1 MTYKI
6 NKTDGSLLAE
16 IIDSA
21 VDQEA
26 TDLTLIGKNVS
37 GFGEYINENFVRL
50 LENFAATSEPNNP
63 IPGQIWF
70 DTSENRLKVYDGNN
84 FRIGSGPVVSPTAPL
99 NPIQGDFWID
109 SEENQLYFYDGTDR
123 QLAGPIYKNS
133 QGISGFEVDTIYDI
147 YNNPRNVVK
156 LWVSQQL
163 IGIFSKDIEFTPA
176 STIGNFSGTIKP
188 GFNASTLTGLKF
200 NVTATSADSLTYGN
214 DFKTVED
221 FMLSD
226 VDNYITGSLT
236 IDNPNPLLLGAN
248 QELKINVNPSYTELK
263 SQYNG
268 MDFRIILRDGSG
280 ATLNAVWID
289 NANERIG
296 IFNNDPQA
304 TLDVSGDVYISG
316 KLTVASG
323 DVTTI
328 SSTELVIKDK
338 TITIA
343 DGAEDNTDASGGG
356 ILLKGGSDGDK
367 SITWFDDA
375 DPLNTAWTSSE
386 NFDLTF
392 GKTYKIGNNNVL
404 TYTTLGPSVVNSSL
418 TSIGDLV
425 SLNAGNLSITDNT
438 ISSTSGPIVLSPDS
452 GSVIDADLSRITNV
466 EDPLD
471 DQDVVTKN
479 YLHTVAGAA
488 INPWIE
494 TDVDQIAGE
503 DEKFL
508 VSTMSGPVTI
518 ALPDLGPLGFEHT
531 KGTIIRFVD
540 VDSTFD
546 TNNLTVAR
554 YPVID
559 TATIAGT
566 SAGIATTYSGVPTT
580 SVSGTGAGLAVSVE
594 ITNTSGTYSSANVI
608 ITVNSTG
615 KGYVS
620 NEDILISG
628 VDLGGLAGINDLTF
642 SLGDLDNILGL
653 DADLVVNTA
662 DKAFG
667 LIYVN
672 TMQGWK
678 YVEF

>member
-50 LENFAATSEPNNP
+50 LENFAATSEPNYP
-63 IPGQIWF
+63 IVGQIWF

-84 FRIGSGPVVSPTAPL
+84 FRIGSGPIVSPTAPL
-99 NPIQGDFWID
+99 TPIQGDFWID
-109 SEENQLYFYDGTDR
+109 SKENQLYFYDGTDR
-123 QLAGPIYKNS
+123 VLAGPIYKDS
-133 QGISGFEVDTIYDI
+133 QGISGFEVETIYDI
-147 YNNPRNVVK
+147 YNNPRVVVK
-156 LWVSQQL
+156 LWVAQQL
-163 IGIFSKDIEFTPA
+163 IGIFSKDIEFTPK
-176 STIGNFSGTIKP
+176 STIGNFSGNIKP

-200 NVTATSADSLTYGN
+200 NVTATAADALTDGTTL
-214 DFKTVED
+214 KTVED
-221 FMLSD
+221 FMLRT
-226 VDNYITGSLT
+226 VDNLLTGSLT
-236 IDNPNPLLLGAN
+236 IDNATPLLLGDE
-248 QELKINVNPSYTELK
+248 QELRFEVTPSYTALK
-263 SQYNG
+263 GQSNG
-268 MDFRIILRDGSG
+268 MDFRIILRDGAG
-280 ATLNAVWID
+280 APLNAVWID
-289 NANERIG
+289 NANECIG

-304 TLDVSGDVYISG
+304 TLDVAGDVYISG

-338 TITIA
+338 TITLA
-343 DGAEDNTDASGGG
+343 DGAADNVDAAGGG
-356 ILLKGGSDGDK
+356 ILLKGGSGGDK

-375 DPLNTAWTSSE
+375 SPLNRAWQSSE
-386 NFDLTF
+386 NFDLAF
-392 GKTYKIGNNNVL
+392 GKTYKIGNTDIL
-404 TYTTLGPSVVNSSL
+404 SYDTLGSSVVNSSL
-418 TSIGDLV
+418 TSIGDLT
-425 SLNAGNLSITDNT
+425 SLNVGDLSIVGTV
-438 ISSTSGPIVLSPDS
+438 ISSTSQINLTPAE
-452 GSVIDADLSRITNV
+452 GSYVDVSNSRITNV
-466 EDPLD
+466 EDPID
-471 DQDVVTKN
+471 PQDVVTKN
-479 YLHTVAGAA
+479 YLYEVAGAA

-494 TDVDQIAGE
+494 TDVDQIADE

-518 ALPDLGPLGFEHT
+518 ALPKPGQFDPYHK
-531 KGTIIRFVD
+531 KGAVIRFVD
-540 VDSTFD
+540 VDSTFN

-566 SAGIATTYSGVPTT
+566 SAGVATTYSGVSTT

-594 ITNTSGTYSSANVI
+594 ITNTGGTYTDANVV

-620 NEDILISG
+620 EEDIRISG
-628 VDLGGLAGINDLTF
+628 ADLGGTSPANDLTF
-642 SLGDLDNILGL
+642 SLGNLDNILGA
-653 DADLVVNTA
+653 DQDLVVNTA

-672 TMQGWK
+672 TAQGWK

>member
-50 LENFAATSEPNNP
+50 LENFAATSEPNYP
-63 IPGQIWF
+63 IVGQIWF

-84 FRIGSGPVVSPTAPL
+84 FRIGSGPIVSPTAPL
-99 NPIQGDFWID
+99 TPIQGDFWID
-109 SEENQLYFYDGTDR
+109 SAENQLYFYDGTDR
-123 QLAGPIYKNS
+123 VLAGPIYKDS

-147 YNNPRNVVK
+147 FNNPRTVVK

-176 STIGNFSGTIKP
+176 STIGGFSGNIKP

-200 NVTATSADSLTYGN
+200 NVTASAADALTYGSTV
-214 DFKTVED
+214 KTVED
-221 FMLSD
+221 FMLTN
-226 VDNYITGSLT
+226 VDNFLTGSLT
-236 IDNPNPLLLGAN
+236 IDNPNPLLLGTN
-248 QELKINVNPSYTELK
+248 QELKINVNPSFTSLQ

-268 MDFRIILRDGSG
+268 MDFRIILKDGSG

-296 IFNNDPQA
+296 IFNNTPQA
-304 TLDVSGDVYISG
+304 TLDVTGDVYISG

-338 TITIA
+338 TITLA
-343 DGAEDNTDASGGG
+343 NGATNNIDCAGGG
-356 ILLKGGSDGDK
+356 ILLKGGAGGDK
-367 SITWFDDA
+367 TLVWFDDA
-375 DPLNTAWTSSE
+375 NPSNRAWSSSE

-392 GKTYKIGNNNVL
+392 GKTYKIGNTDVL

-418 TSIGDLV
+418 TSIGALT
-425 SLNAGNLSITDNT
+425 SLTVDNLSIDGNT
-438 ISSTSGPIVLSPDS
+438 ISSSTGPIVLSPNS
-452 GSVIDADLSRITNV
+452 GSEIDVANSRVINV
-466 EDPLD
+466 EDPID
-471 DQDVVTKN
+471 DQDAVTKK
-479 YLHTVAGAA
+479 YLFDQAGAA

-494 TDVDQIAGE
+494 TDVDQIAQE
-503 DEKFL
+503 DQKFL
-508 VSTMSGPVTI
+508 VSTMSGVVTI
-518 ALPDLGPLGFEHT
+518 TLPPPGPFDPYHK
-531 KGTIIRFVD
+531 KGAIVRFVD

-559 TATIAGT
+559 ATTIAGT
-566 SAGIATTYSGVPTT
+566 SAGVATTYSGVSTT
-580 SVSGTGAGLAVSVE
+580 SVSGTGSGLEVSVQ
-594 ITNTSGTYSSANVI
+594 ITNTVSTYSDANVV
-608 ITVNSTG
+608 ITVNNPG
-615 KGYVS
+615 KGYAS
-620 NEDILISG
+620 GEDIQISG
-628 VDLGGLAGINDLTF
+628 VDLGGTIANNLNF
-642 SLGDLDNILGL
+642 SLGNLDNILGV
-653 DADLVVNTA
+653 DGDLVVNTA

-672 TMQGWK
+672 TAQGWK

>member
-50 LENFAATSEPNNP
+50 LENFAATSEPNYP
-63 IPGQIWF
+63 IVGQIWF

-84 FRIGSGPVVSPTAPL
+84 FRIGSGPIVSPTPPL
-99 NPIQGDFWID
+99 TPIQGDFWID
-109 SEENQLYFYDGTDR
+109 SAENQLYFYDGTDR
-123 QLAGPIYKNS
+123 VLAGPIYKDS

-147 YNNPRNVVK
+147 FNNPRNIVK

-176 STIGNFSGTIKP
+176 STIGGFSGTIKP

-200 NVTATSADSLTYGN
+200 NVTASAADALTYGSTV
-214 DFKTVED
+214 KTVED
-221 FMLSD
+221 FMLTN
-226 VDNYITGSLT
+226 VDNFLTGSLT
-236 IDNPNPLLLGAN
+236 IDNPNPLLLGTN
-248 QELKINVNPSYTELK
+248 QELKINVNPSYTSLQ

-268 MDFRIILRDGSG
+268 MDFRIILKDGAG

-296 IFNNDPQA
+296 IFNNSPQA
-304 TLDVSGDVYISG
+304 TLDVTGDVYISG

-338 TITIA
+338 TITLA
-343 DGAEDNTDASGGG
+343 DGASDNADCAGGG
-356 ILLKGGSDGDK
+356 ILLKGGAGGDK
-367 SITWFDDA
+367 TLIWFDDA
-375 DPLNTAWTSSE
+375 NPSNRAWQSSE

-392 GKTYKIGNNNVL
+392 GKTYKIGNTDIL

-418 TSIGDLV
+418 TSIGNLT
-425 SLNAGNLSITDNT
+425 SLTVDNLSIDGNT
-438 ISSTSGPIVLSPDS
+438 ISSSTGPIVLSPNS
-452 GSVIDADLSRITNV
+452 GSEIDVANSRVINV
-466 EDPLD
+466 EDPID
-471 DQDVVTKN
+471 QQDVVTKA
-479 YLHTVAGAA
+479 YLFAQAGAA

-494 TDVDQIAGE
+494 TDVDQIAQE

-508 VSTMSGPVTI
+508 VSTMSGVVTI
-518 ALPDLGPLGFEHT
+518 TLPEPGPFDPYHK
-531 KGTIIRFVD
+531 KGAIVRFVD

-546 TNNLTVAR
+546 TNNLTIAR

-559 TATIAGT
+559 TTTIAGT
-566 SAGIATTYSGVPTT
+566 SAGVVTTYSGVPTT
-580 SVSGTGAGLAVSVE
+580 SISGTGSGLEVSVE
-594 ITNTSGTYSSANVI
+594 ITNISGTYSSANVE
-608 ITVNSTG
+608 ITINSPG

-620 NEDILISG
+620 GEDIRISG
-628 VDLGGLAGINDLTF
+628 LDLGGTIANNLNF
-642 SLGDLDNILGL
+642 SLGNLDNILGV
-653 DADLVVNTA
+653 DSDLVVNTA

-672 TMQGWK
+672 TAQGWK